1 MTILDTLFGVRR
13 GSPKRKC
20 VLSDRQLIKL
30 AKENGI
36 NVYKVVGG
44 KNKLLSRST
53 ILKRLRDAGVG
64 LNQKTFVN
72 PNIPLSEQ
80 LNPNVPLSEQNND
93 SDSDSDSDYDSDL
106 DSELYDKKY
115 IEQYEELESR
125 KLENDDINNLKD
137 LFISKKSP
145 IGVIKM
151 CYDRET
157 NAFLYY
163 ANSKDI
169 LYKYLETV
177 GRFYVIENN
186 CKNLFINS
194 KDEYEKAVKVKEA
207 KILER
212 KREEDKKLEE
222 EEARKNSI
230 FARFKTYNTDNNN
243 KSKIEDM
250 PIIPEKTNKYIYKG
264 KLCDYDEYIKS
275 ISCNNSTDNEN
286 DDFENLD
293 YATFKKLEE
302 KKNL

>member
-1 MTILDTLFGVRR
+1 MEHNYHTLYSRDYPNYDNNYLDKNILDESG
-13 GSPKRKC
+13 
-20 VLSDRQLIKL
+20 LSIFFY
-30 AKENGI
+30 NGI
-36 NVYKVVGG
+36 YYLFTCLMIGASGITIAVVCVSIYLYSDYLSYK
-44 KNKLLSRST
+44 NT
-53 ILKRLRDAGVG
+53 IADFS
-64 LNQKTFVN
+64 N
-72 PNIPLSEQ
+72 
-80 LNPNVPLSEQNND
+80 

-106 DSELYDKKY
+106 DSEFYDKKY
-115 IEQYEELESR
+115 IDEYEELESR
-125 KLENDDINNLKD
+125 KLEDDDINNLKD

-212 KREEDKKLEE
+212 KQEEDKKLEE

-230 FARFKTYNTDNNN
+230 FARFKTYNTNNNNNN
-243 KSKIEDM
+243 KSKIEDI
-250 PIIPEKTNKYIYKG
+250 PIIPEKANKYIYKG
-264 KLCDYDEYIKS
+264 KLCDYDDYIKS

-302 KKNL
+302 KKNS